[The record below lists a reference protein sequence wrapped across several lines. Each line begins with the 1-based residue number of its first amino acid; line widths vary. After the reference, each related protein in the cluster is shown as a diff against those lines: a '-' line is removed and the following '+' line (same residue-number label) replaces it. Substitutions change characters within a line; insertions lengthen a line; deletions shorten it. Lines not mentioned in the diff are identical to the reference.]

1 MINVTVLAENY
12 VKDFRCRGEF
22 GLAMYI
28 ETEDHKI
35 LFDTGAS
42 ELMFANARQK
52 GVDLSE
58 ADICVISHG
67 HFDHTGGMPE
77 FCRQNRKA
85 DIYLHRDAFGATF
98 GETKGKIDDYECGIL
113 WDPEVLEV
121 CGDRVIRTD
130 GPEWIGRDVVVSGT
144 IPELP
149 EFQPPERFYRLRT
162 GADPGL
168 AGELTPESA
177 GEMSAGSAGKSRTGR
192 ELIPDTMSHEQFLAI
207 REPGKGI
214 VLFSGCSHKG
224 IIAAICRAKAL
235 FPGEPLYAVVA
246 GMHLIGASCGMRQKI
261 IDRLTE
267 EEPQIVVPLHCTGL
281 EAICMMKAQFGD
293 RCRLTGTGGRLRF

>member
-1 MINVTVLAENY
+1 MINVTILAENY

-42 ELMFANARQK
+42 GLLFANAEQK
-52 GVDLSE
+52 GMDLSE

-67 HFDHTGGMPE
+67 HFDHTGGLPE

-85 DIYLHRDAFGATF
+85 KIYLHRDAFGATF

-113 WDPEVLEV
+113 WKPEVLEA

-130 GPEWIGRDVVVSGT
+130 GPIRIGEDLVISGT

-149 EFQPPERFYRLRT
+149 EFQPTERFYRLR
-162 GADPGL
+162 
-168 AGELTPESA
+168 AGTD
-177 GEMSAGSAGKSRTGR
+177 
-192 ELIPDTMSHEQFLAI
+192 LIPDNMSHEQFLAI